1 MWPAGQRVLRFRKS
15 QVSTGAHM
23 VWRSHSA
30 IWVFWPEQ
38 PACFLCWTSAVSRA
52 SFSRLTGVLRWGPA
66 HLVSR
71 RGAEC

>member
-52 SFSRLTGVLRWGPA
+52 SFSSHHGCIAG
-66 HLVSR
+66 
-71 RGAEC
+71 